1 MRNGAH
7 GDSIGDRSGKHGQKL
22 TGTARFWGILGV
34 SHYGHENW
42 ATNFSGTNLRQAFE
56 HKQVV

>member
-42 ATNFSGTNLRQAFE
+42 ATNFSGTLAPSI
-56 HKQVV
+56 